1 MVLNRDEL
9 VVLNVNILALLGS
22 ETRQILNDERIEL
35 TR

>member
-1 MVLNRDEL
+1 MVLNRDGL

-22 ETRQILNDERIEL
+22 EIPQILNDERIEL